1 MKLNFH
7 KRNSNEK
14 NLNPIFKQ
22 NDEAQKSA
30 RVEDPPKFIIT
41 VWPEHLTAE

>member
-1 MKLNFH
+1 MKLNFY

-14 NLNPIFKQ
+14 ISIPFLNKMMRRKK
-22 NDEAQKSA
+22 NA
-30 RVEDPPKFIIT
+30 RVEDSPKFIIT